1 MGKAARKASSAR
13 LSGKIL
19 FYIIKGI
26 NGRRVQ
32 VGREKAV
39 SLKRLTAFP
48 ACQYCGKTA
57 QYVSLTYLY
66 TDRFVFKQTGS
77 ALSFIYSLIPTRWR
91 AYGFYYIQCL
101 LQSDKR
107 YICIYYID
115 YQGLLHRLWSK

>member
-1 MGKAARKASSAR
+1 MAGEFKQAGKSSK
-13 LSGKIL
+13 S
-19 FYIIKGI
+19 
-26 NGRRVQ
+26 
-32 VGREKAV
+32 EKAYCF
-39 SLKRLTAFP
+39 FP
-48 ACQYCGKTA
+48 GPAQYCGKTA

>member
-1 MGKAARKASSAR
+1 MVIRGVFLLLGRKN
-13 LSGKIL
+13 
-19 FYIIKGI
+19 FYLLIFFFF
-26 NGRRVQ
+26 
-32 VGREKAV
+32 
-39 SLKRLTAFP
+39 FP